1 MDVAELGEAAAFL
14 RRSET
19 ELPLLDGKPWGK
31 KKKCWVHEGKNKYIE
46 AEIKGSEDDGTIM
59 VETSDGKILC
69 VTEDKIQQ
77 MNPPEFDL
85 IEDVAM
91 LAHLHE
97 ASVLHT
103 LKRRYDHWMIY
114 TYSGLFCVAVNPYK
128 HLPLY
133 QKEVVVAYKGKRR
146 SQAPPHIFAVADNA
160 FQDMLHKGENQSI
173 LFTGESGSGKTVN
186 TKHIIR
192 YFATI
197 AAMSESRKMVGTLEN
212 QLMQANPILE
222 AFGNAK
228 TLRNDNSSRFG
239 KFIRIHFSANGML
252 SSADVDIYLL
262 EKSRVIFQQAGE
274 RNYHIF
280 YQILSGKKELHDML
294 LVSGDPN
301 DFHFCSCGVIAVEN
315 LNEIEELLATEQA
328 LDSLGFLPDEKY
340 ACYKLTGAILH
351 LGNMKFKQKPR
362 EEHPEADG
370 TESADKAAFLMGINS
385 SELVKGLTHPRVKV
399 GNEYVTRSQTVEQV
413 ISAVGALSKSIYER
427 MFKWLVARV
436 NRALDSKLS
445 RQFFIGILDVTGF
458 EILDYNT
465 LEQLCINF
473 TNEKLQQFFNQ
484 YMFILEQEEY
494 EKEGID
500 WVSIDFGLDL
510 QACINF
516 IEKPAG
522 VFSILEEECMF
533 PKATDMTFINKLF
546 DNHFGKS
553 VHLHKPKPNKRK
565 KYEVHFEVVHYA
577 ATVPYNISGWLEK
590 NKDLLNETVVAI
602 FQKSSN
608 RVLAS
613 LFENYISSDSA
624 LQCGE
629 KRYKKG
635 ASFQT
640 VASLHKKNLNKLMT
654 NLKSTVPHF
663 VRCINPNMNKTPGVM
678 DSYLVLQQLH
688 CNGVLEGIRIFREGF
703 PYRLLYT
710 DFQQRYCI
718 LNPRTCPKSKL
729 VNSKKVTEEL
739 LGSLDI
745 HPTQYQF
752 GITKVFLKAP
762 ILDQLE
768 EMRDK
773 RLSKFF
779 TLFQARARGKL
790 MRIRYQNILE
800 KRNALLLI
808 QWNIRTFMAV
818 KNCPWMRLFFKIKPL
833 VKHMGVGDKIA
844 RLKDECVQ
852 LQKTLEKTESQR
864 QELKANQVS
873 LIQEKNDLL
882 LQLQAE
888 QETLANFEEQ
898 CECLIKSKIQLE
910 ERIKALSE
918 RIEKEEEINSELSA
932 RERKLEDES
941 FELKKEID
949 DLETILAKSEK
960 DRHVTEQKVK
970 NLTEEVESL
979 NEKISSLD
987 RANKSVQ
994 EAHQQTLDYLH
1005 TEEERVRNLNK
1016 AHLKMEQQVSELEDA
1031 LERERKVRMDCE
1043 KKKHKLEYDLKL
1055 SQEHVEH
1062 LETSQLRQ
1070 SEQLRKK
1077 NLEVSQM
1084 NSRME
1089 NERSLIVQLQKTV
1102 KELQTQVQNL
1112 KDELETEKT
1121 TRAKVERERAELT
1134 QDLQD
1139 LNERLEEAGGASL
1152 AQLEMSKKQE
1162 TKFQKL
1168 RRDMEEATL
1177 QFEATCNSLKKRHAE
1192 SLAEVKGQVENLQQV
1207 KQNLEKDNSHLQLQV
1222 DDLLTHVEQLTRA
1235 KVNAEKLCGQYE
1247 ERLNEANAKLN
1258 EVTQL
1263 ANEQTA
1269 QKTKLRNERG
1279 EWLKRLEDNET
1290 LINQLSMDKS
1300 KLTRQIDELRGQLEE
1315 EKNSQSALAN
1325 ALQSAKRDCELLREQ
1340 YEEEQESKAELH
1352 RALTKG
1358 NAEMVQCRMKY
1369 EHDAIQRTEDLEDAK
1384 KKLTIRLQEAAEAMQ
1399 VANAR
1404 NASLERASHQLQLE
1418 LEDALSDL
1426 GKARSAAAM
1435 LDQKQLRSDKALA
1448 DWKHQQEECQA
1459 LLDASQKEGCALS
1472 TELLQLKH
1480 AYEESTMGQETLKR
1494 ENKILQEE
1502 ISNLTNQV
1510 RERTKNLIEMEKVKK
1525 LIEKEKTD
1533 IQVTLEEA
1541 EGVLE
1546 RNESKILHFQLE
1558 LLETKAEFERKL
1570 SEKEEEVETLRKK
1583 QQCAIDSLQSSLDS
1597 ETRGRIEAMRLK
1609 KKMEADLNEMELQL
1623 RGANRQ
1629 VSQTTKSLGKL
1640 QSEMKDLQLQLDN
1653 STLVSSDLKEQVAVA
1668 EQRNSLLQSELE
1680 ELRFLQEQSERGRK
1694 VAEEELLETTERLN
1708 LFHMQNTSLLNQ
1720 KKKLEADIAQM
1731 QKETQEAR
1739 QGQQIAEEKVTQ
1751 AATEAANMLEELKK
1765 EQNTNAHLQR
1775 MRKNMEQTI
1784 KDLQERLNEAERTSL
1799 TGSRKQIQKLES
1811 RVHELEG
1818 ELEGEVRRSAEA
1830 QRGARRLERCVKELT
1845 YQAEED
1851 KKNLSRMQTLMDK
1864 LQLKAQSYK
1873 QQMEA
1878 AESQVNQY
1886 LSKYKKQQ
1894 HELNEAKERA
1904 EIAESQVN
1912 KLKIKAKE
1920 LGKKN
1925 SSADKVPSIAVKH
1938 TIEKLPAEL
1947 GDEVPQSLKTHD
1959 QSSSRQEMP
1968 EVSSRLWENPPT
1980 QHHQKTP

>member
-19 ELPLLDGKPWGK
+19 ELPLFDGKPWDK
-31 KKKCWVHEGKNKYIE
+31 KKKCWVNEGQNKYIE

-77 MNPPEFDL
+77 RNPPEFDM
-85 IEDVAM
+85 IEDVAL
-91 LAHLHE
+91 LAHLNE

-114 TYSGLFCVAVNPYK
+114 TYSGLFCVTVNPYK

-186 TKHIIR
+186 TNHIIR

-197 AAMSESRKMVGTLEN
+197 AAMRESRKMVGTLEN

-252 SSADVDIYLL
+252 SSADVEIYLL

-280 YQILSGKKELHDML
+280 YLILSGKKELHDML
-294 LVSGDPN
+294 LVSGNPS
-301 DFHFCSCGVIAVEN
+301 DFHFCSCGEIAVEN

-385 SELVKGLTHPRVKV
+385 SELVKGLTHPRIKV

-484 YMFILEQEEY
+484 YMFTLEQEEY

-510 QACINF
+510 QACIDF
-516 IEKPAG
+516 IEKPTG
-522 VFSILEEECMF
+522 IFSILEEECMF
-533 PKATDMTFINKLF
+533 PKATDMTFINRLF

-553 VHLHKPKPNKRK
+553 VYLHKPKPNKRK
-565 KYEVHFEVVHYA
+565 QYEVHFEVVHYA

-590 NKDLLNETVVAI
+590 NKDLLNETVVAV

-663 VRCINPNMNKTPGVM
+663 VRCIKPNTNKTPGVM

-688 CNGVLEGIRIFREGF
+688 CNGVLEGIRIYREGF
-703 PYRLLYT
+703 PYRLLYA

-718 LNPRTCPKSKL
+718 LNPRTCLKSKF

-752 GITKVFLKAP
+752 GITKVFLRAR

-768 EMRDK
+768 EMRDE

-833 VKHMGVGDKIA
+833 VKCMGVGDKIA
-844 RLKDECVQ
+844 RLKEECVQ
-852 LQKTLEKTESQR
+852 LRKTLEKTESQR
-864 QELKANQVS
+864 QELKTNQAS

-888 QETLANFEEQ
+888 QETLANVEEQ

-910 ERIKALSE
+910 ERIKELSE
-918 RIEKEEEINSELSA
+918 RVEKEEEINSELSA

-960 DRHVTEQKVK
+960 DRHVTEHKVK

-979 NEKISSLD
+979 NEKIISLNK
-987 RANKSVQ
+987 ANKSVQ

-1016 AHLKMEQQVSELEDA
+1016 AHLKMEQQVREVEDA

-1043 KKKHKLEYDLKL
+1043 KKQHKLECDLKL
-1055 SQEHVEH
+1055 SQENAEH
-1062 LETSQLRQ
+1062 LESSQLRL

-1077 NLEVSQM
+1077 NLEMSQM

-1102 KELQTQVQNL
+1102 KELQTQVQDL
-1112 KDELETEKT
+1112 KEELETERT
-1121 TRAKVERERAELT
+1121 TRAKVERERADLT

-1139 LNERLEEAGGASL
+1139 LNERLQEAGGASL
-1152 AQLEMSKKQE
+1152 AQLEITKKQE

-1168 RRDMEEATL
+1168 HRDMEEATL

-1192 SLAEVKGQVENLQQV
+1192 SLAEVKGQVENLQQI
-1207 KQNLEKDNSHLQLQV
+1207 KQNLEKDNSSLQLQV

-1235 KVNAEKLCGQYE
+1235 KANAEKLCGQYE
-1247 ERLNEANAKLN
+1247 ERLNEANAKLD

-1300 KLTRQIDELRGQLEE
+1300 KLTRQIEELRGQLEE
-1315 EKNSQSALAN
+1315 EKNTQSALAN
-1325 ALQSAKRDCELLREQ
+1325 ALQSAKRDCDLLREQ
-1340 YEEEQESKAELH
+1340 YEEEQEMKAELH

-1358 NAEMVQCRMKY
+1358 NAEMVQWRMKY
-1369 EHDAIQRTEDLEDAK
+1369 EHDAVQRTEDLEDAK
-1384 KKLTIRLQEAAEAMQ
+1384 KKLAVRLQEAAEAMQ

-1404 NASLERASHQLQLE
+1404 NASLERARHQLQLE

-1426 GKARSAAAM
+1426 EKARSAAAV

-1448 DWKHQQEECQA
+1448 DWKQQQEECWA

-1480 AYEESTMGQETLKR
+1480 AYEESTMSQETLSR

-1533 IQVTLEEA
+1533 VQVTLEEA

-1558 LLETKAEFERKL
+1558 RLETKAEFERKL
-1570 SEKEEEVETLRKK
+1570 SEKDEEVETLRKK

-1597 ETRGRIEAMRLK
+1597 ETRGRIEAVRLK

-1668 EQRNSLLQSELE
+1668 EQRNSLLQSQLE
-1680 ELRFLQEQSERGRK
+1680 ELRFLQEQSERARK

-1708 LFHMQNTSLLNQ
+1708 LFHTQNTSLLNQ

-1751 AATEAANMLEELKK
+1751 AATEAANMSEELKK

-1799 TGSRKQIQKLES
+1799 TESRKQIQKLES
-1811 RVHELEG
+1811 RVRELEG

-1920 LGKKN
+1920 LGKK
-1925 SSADKVPSIAVKH
+1925 VH
-1938 TIEKLPAEL
+1938 EE
-1947 GDEVPQSLKTHD
+1947 
-1959 QSSSRQEMP
+1959 
-1968 EVSSRLWENPPT
+1968 
-1980 QHHQKTP
+1980 